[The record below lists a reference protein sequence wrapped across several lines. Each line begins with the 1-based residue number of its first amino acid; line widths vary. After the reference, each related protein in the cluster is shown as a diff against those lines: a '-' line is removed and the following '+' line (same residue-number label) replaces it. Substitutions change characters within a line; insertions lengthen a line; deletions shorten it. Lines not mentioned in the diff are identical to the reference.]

1 MNKSVFIRVSKFHF
15 LVLLAFSF
23 AIAGCAKPVEAP
35 GVLPTPG
42 VNVEKYT
49 PTPSPTATLAP
60 TLTPTFNPLMTLT
73 PTLPPSPTQDY
84 FSDQYIDALAARTY
98 GGGVLED
105 LGELPASSLGF
116 TRRLFRYRS
125 DGLNMFGFI
134 NLPKGIA
141 PFPVIF
147 MFHGYVDPKE
157 YATLDYSTRYADAL
171 AEEGYIVLH
180 PNLRGYAPSPAAEN
194 SLGIGDT
201 IDALNLIALVRQQ
214 AGSDGLLKTADA
226 ERTGLWGHSMG
237 GGIVMRILVID
248 KDIGAALLYAS
259 IHANEEFNL
268 AHFEDDG
275 RGYEK
280 PAASAAAL
288 AKLSP
293 LAYLDKVTAQ
303 LSIHQGGKDTVVPPD
318 WSEFLCDYLKE
329 LGKKVECQSYPDQPH
344 TFQNSGD
351 TLFIKNTI
359 QFFDEYLKNF

>member
-1 MNKSVFIRVSKFHF
+1 MI
-15 LVLLAFSF
+15 
-23 AIAGCAKPVEAP
+23 
-35 GVLPTPG
+35 
-42 VNVEKYT
+42 VEKYT
-49 PTPSPTATLAP
+49 PTPSPTATPAP
-60 TLTPTFNPLMTLT
+60 TLTPTFNSLMTLT
-73 PTLPPSPTQDY
+73 PTLPPSPTPDL
-84 FSDQYIDALAARTY
+84 FSNLYIDAMTARTY

-105 LGELPASSLGF
+105 LGELPASSKSF

-134 NLPKGIA
+134 NLPKGDG

-180 PNLRGYAPSPAAEN
+180 HNLRGYAPSPSVEN
-194 SLGIGDT
+194 LLGIGDT

-214 AGSDGLLKTADA
+214 AGAEGLLKTADA
-226 ERTGLWGHSMG
+226 EHIGLWGHSMG

-248 KDIGAALLYAS
+248 EYIDAALLYAS

-268 AHFEDDG
+268 AHFEEDG
-275 RGYEK
+275 RGNEK

-293 LAYLDKVTAQ
+293 LAYLDRITAP
-303 LSIHQGGKDTVVPPD
+303 LSIHQGVKDTVVPPE
-318 WSEFLCDYLKE
+318 WSEFLCGYLAD
-329 LGKKVECQSYPDQPH
+329 LGKQVDCQSYPGQPH

-351 TLFIKNTI
+351 TLFIINTI
-359 QFFDEYLKNF
+359 SFFEEYLKNF

>member
-1 MNKSVFIRVSKFHF
+1 MAI
-15 LVLLAFSF
+15 AF
-23 AIAGCAKPVEAP
+23 AITSCAKPIEAP
-35 GVLPTPG
+35 IVLSAPE
-42 VNVEKYT
+42 VVVEKYT
-49 PTPSPTATLAP
+49 STPIPTATP
-60 TLTPTFNPLMTLT
+60 TVTLTPTYNPLMTLT
-73 PTLPPSPTQDY
+73 PTLAPSPTPDY
-84 FSDQYIDALAARTY
+84 FSSQYIEALAARTY

-105 LGELPASSLGF
+105 LGELSASSSGF

-125 DGLNMFGFI
+125 DGLNLFGFI
-134 NLPKGIA
+134 NIPKGNGS
-141 PFPVIF
+141 FPVIF

-214 AGSDGLLKTADA
+214 AGSDGLLKTTDA
-226 ERTGLWGHSMG
+226 ERIGLWGHSMG

-248 KDIGAALLYAS
+248 KDIDAALLYAS
-259 IHANEEFNL
+259 VNANEEFNL
-268 AHFEDDG
+268 AHFEEDG
-275 RGYEK
+275 RGNMK

-293 LAYLDKVTAQ
+293 FAYLDRVTAR
-303 LSIHQGGKDTVVPPD
+303 LSIHQGGKDTVVPPE
-318 WSEFLCDYLKE
+318 WSTFLCDYLKK
-329 LGKKVECQSYPDQPH
+329 LGKSVECQDYPDQMH

-351 TLFIKNTI
+351 TLFIKNI
-359 QFFDEYLKNF
+359 LHFFDEYLK